1 MEVERI
7 NKLDAACRQINTAIS
22 LWFNDGDT
30 VSIHTLACSAHQ
42 IVHDINQQR
51 GNRDLIYDRLLYDSL
66 KIKDEYRREANRFI
80 KHPYNFFKHADND
93 AFETIEFK
101 PILTELFIMFT
112 SLGLE
117 ILGRKPD
124 PIRAAFN
131 IYYGLRNPDILT
143 EEGRSEWIDRISE
156 ENRKQALDMPKHQ
169 FFEFYVHLR
178 KTHLQNAEAAA
189 PRDSL

>member
-1 MEVERI
+1 MKVERI
-7 NKLDAACRQINTAIS
+7 NKLDAACRQLNTAIS

-30 VSIHTLACSAHQ
+30 VSIHSLACSAHQ

-51 GNRDLIYDRLLYDSL
+51 GNRDLIYDSL
-66 KIKDEYRREANRFI
+66 KIKDEYRREANRFL

-93 AFETIEFK
+93 AYETVEFK

-117 ILGRKPD
+117 ILGRQPD

-131 IYYGLRNPDILT
+131 IYYGLRNPDLLT
-143 EEGRSEWIDRISE
+143 EKGKNNFI
-156 ENRKQALDMPKHQ
+156 
-169 FFEFYVHLR
+169 F
-178 KTHLQNAEAAA
+178 
-189 PRDSL
+189 